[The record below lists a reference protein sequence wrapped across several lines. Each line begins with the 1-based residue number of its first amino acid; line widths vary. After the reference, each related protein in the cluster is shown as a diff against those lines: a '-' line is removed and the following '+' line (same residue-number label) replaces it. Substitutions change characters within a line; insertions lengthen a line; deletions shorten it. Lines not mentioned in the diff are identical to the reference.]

1 MKMHKHTKIKQYLL
15 AEIEKGNLMP
25 GDKLETEENIAKRFE
40 VSRPTVRQALKDLEQ
55 EGYLSRVK
63 GSGTFVTE
71 PKVLHTS
78 TSFIASYKK
87 EAEEQGRAFVN
98 EVVEFETIAANEKI
112 ARELGI
118 KKGMQVKKLVRIRKN
133 KGGSNEEIPVVYTSV
148 YIPLFRFPEIDTQ
161 DFSKVSL
168 YETLEKYGMSICHV
182 SKILEVCMP
191 AQEVRD
197 ALRIGAWEPTI
208 FVASKGFLKNG
219 EIMEYAESYYPAG
232 RSKFLIEL
240 KR

>member
-1 MKMHKHTKIKQYLL
+1 MHKHTQIKQHLL
-15 AEIEKGNLMP
+15 LEIEKGNLIP
-25 GDKLETEENIAKRFE
+25 GDKLETEENIAKQFG

-87 EAEEQGRAFVN
+87 EAEEQGRAFVS

-112 ARELGI
+112 AKELGI

-133 KGGSNEEIPVVYTSV
+133 KGGQNEECPVVYTSV
-148 YIPLFRFPEIDTQ
+148 YIPLFRFPEIEEQ

-168 YETLEKYGMSICHV
+168 YETLEKHGLGISHV
-182 SKILEVCMP
+182 SKMLEVCMP
-191 AQEVRD
+191 EKKVRD
-197 ALRIGAWEPTI
+197 ALKIGTWEPAI
-208 FVASKGFLKNG
+208 FVVSKGFLKNG
-219 EIMEYAESYYPAG
+219 ETMEYAESYYPASK
-232 RSKFLIEL
+232 SKFLIEL